1 MAGRGVSVSAYRP
14 RACLRVGVT
23 GHRTGP
29 KLPDEVAPAIRATV
43 ERLFAQMN
51 QAFADTVNLAQW
63 AFGDEPPELVV
74 VSALAEGA
82 DRIVAE
88 AGLGNG
94 AALEVV
100 LPAARGF
107 YEHDFESAGSKAAYR
122 ALLANARSVFELDS
136 PDGTLAEKRGYEAA
150 GLIMLA
156 HSDIL
161 IAVWNECEAAGIGGT
176 ANIVQQAVSE
186 GMPILLINPATPDGA
201 KLLWTGDMDLPPA
214 KVRTEDLPTSDA
226 FAALPYVIEVLVAP
240 PADSATRAALL
251 TFYDEPP
258 GPRRGLPIYSALL
271 ALLAVRALRRTDF
284 RPKNEHPH
292 PPDQWRALFPGPS
305 EPLTEAVCNTL
316 LPAVTPTDRLAVRYS
331 ERYRSA
337 FVFNF
342 LAAAMAVSFALLG
355 LSTEIPLVHDLLD
368 ENGRLLV
375 KALLV
380 MCEITILISIVSIWA
395 QGHRQGW
402 HQRWLDYR
410 RCAEWL
416 RHLRVLSL
424 VGARSSISRPRR
436 TPGARTEAERGERLD
451 QDDWVGWYVR
461 AVGRLLPP
469 PNRAVDSGYA
479 EAVQKAVITVELRG
493 QINYHHDNGRLMALA
508 AGRLHQWGRVLFFA
522 PIVVGASFLLA
533 YLAFRFWKFGLA
545 DEMRFYVTVLTAAL
559 PAFGA
564 ALYAIRV
571 QGDFETVAIRSEE
584 MASRLAAIRAAMVA
598 DTADFA
604 RLSDRIQRAVAV
616 MSAEQSEW
624 RTLFGTRPLSLPA

>member
-1 MAGRGVSVSAYRP
+1 MARRGESVSAYRP

-29 KLPDEVAPAIRATV
+29 KLPDEVAPAVRATV

-51 QAFADTVNLAQW
+51 QAFADTVNSAQW

-82 DRIVAE
+82 DRIIAE

-107 YEHDFESAGSKAAYR
+107 YEHDFESAESKTAYR

-161 IAVWNECEAAGIGGT
+161 IAVWDGGEAAGIGGT

-186 GMPILLINPATPDGA
+186 GMPILLINPATPNEA
-201 KLLWTGDMDLPPA
+201 RLLWTGDMDLPPA

-226 FAALPYVIEVLVAP
+226 FAALSYVVEVLVAP
-240 PADSATRAALL
+240 PADSTTRTALL

-258 GPRRGLPIYSALL
+258 GPRRGWPLYSVLL
-271 ALLAVRALRRTDF
+271 ALLAVRPLQRSDF
-284 RPKNEHPH
+284 RPKYEHPH
-292 PPDQWRALFPGPS
+292 PPDEWRALFPGPS
-305 EPLTEAVCNTL
+305 EPLTEAVCETL
-316 LPAVTPTDRLAVRYS
+316 LPAITPTDGLAIRYA

-342 LAAAMAVSFALLG
+342 MAAAVAVAFALCG
-355 LSTEIPLVHDLLD
+355 LSTELPFIHLD
-368 ENGRLLV
+368 ENGRLLIKV
-375 KALLV
+375 LLVTGEIALL
-380 MCEITILISIVSIWA
+380 SAIVAIWSRGA
-395 QGHRQGW
+395 SRGW
-402 HQRWLDYR
+402 HRRWLDYR

-424 VGARSSISRPRR
+424 VGARSSIPRPRR

-469 PNRAVDSGYA
+469 PNRAVDAGYA
-479 EAVQKAVITVELRG
+479 EAVRKAVITVELRG
-493 QINYHHDNGRLMALA
+493 QINYHHDNSRLMALA
-508 AGRLHQWGRVLFFA
+508 SRRLHRGGLVLFGTPA
-522 PIVVGASFLLA
+522 AVGISFILA
-533 YLAFRFWKFGLA
+533 YFAYLIWGSSLAY
-545 DEMRFYVTVLTAAL
+545 DTRFYVTALTAAL

-564 ALYAIRV
+564 ALNAIRV

-584 MASRLAAIRAAMVA
+584 MASRLATIRAAMMA
-598 DTADFA
+598 DTIDFA
-604 RLSDRIQRAVAV
+604 RLADRITRAVAV

>member
-1 MAGRGVSVSAYRP
+1 MARRGESVSAYRP

-29 KLPDEVAPAIRATV
+29 KLPDEVAPAVRATV

-51 QAFADTVNLAQW
+51 QAFADTVNSAQW

-161 IAVWNECEAAGIGGT
+161 IAVWDGGEAAGIGGT

-186 GMPILLINPATPDGA
+186 GMPILLINPATPDEA
-201 KLLWTGDMDLPPA
+201 RLLWTGNMDLPPA

-226 FAALPYVIEVLVAP
+226 FAALSYVVEVLVAP
-240 PADSATRAALL
+240 PADSTTRTALL

-258 GPRRGLPIYSALL
+258 GPRRGWPLYSVLL
-271 ALLAVRALRRTDF
+271 ALLAVRPLQRSDF
-284 RPKNEHPH
+284 RPKYEHPH
-292 PPDQWRALFPGPS
+292 PPDEWRALFPGPS
-305 EPLTEAVCNTL
+305 EPLTEAVCETL
-316 LPAVTPTDRLAVRYS
+316 LPAITPTDGLAIRYA

-342 LAAAMAVSFALLG
+342 AAAAVAVAFALCG
-355 LSTEIPLVHDLLD
+355 LSTELPFIHLD
-368 ENGRLLV
+368 ENGRLLIKV
-375 KALLV
+375 LLVTGEIALL
-380 MCEITILISIVSIWA
+380 SAIVAIWSRGA
-395 QGHRQGW
+395 SRGW
-402 HQRWLDYR
+402 HRRWLDYR

-424 VGARSSISRPRR
+424 VGARSSIPRPRR

-469 PNRAVDSGYA
+469 PNRAVDAGYA
-479 EAVQKAVITVELRG
+479 EAVRKAVITVELRG
-493 QINYHHDNGRLMALA
+493 QINYHHDNSRLMALA
-508 AGRLHQWGRVLFFA
+508 SRRLHRGGLVLFGTPA
-522 PIVVGASFLLA
+522 AVGISFILA
-533 YLAFRFWKFGLA
+533 YFAYLIWGSSLAY
-545 DEMRFYVTVLTAAL
+545 DTRFYVTALTAAL

-564 ALYAIRV
+564 ALNAIRV

-584 MASRLAAIRAAMVA
+584 MASRLATIRAAMMA
-598 DTADFA
+598 DTIDFA
-604 RLSDRIQRAVAV
+604 RLADRIQRAVAV

>member
-1 MAGRGVSVSAYRP
+1 MAGRGESVSAYRP

-29 KLPDEVAPAIRATV
+29 KLPDEVAPAVRATV

-51 QAFADTVNLAQW
+51 QAFADAVSTAQW
-63 AFGDEPPELVV
+63 AFGAETPELVV

-100 LPAARGF
+100 LPASRGF
-107 YEHDFESAGSKAAYR
+107 YEHDFETAESKSAYR
-122 ALLANARSVFELDS
+122 ALLANARSVFELGS

-150 GLIMLA
+150 GLVMLA

-161 IAVWNECEAAGIGGT
+161 IAVWNEGEAAGIGGT

-186 GMPILLINPATPDGA
+186 GMPILLINPATPDQA

-226 FAALPYVIEVLVAP
+226 FGSLSYVIEVLVAP
-240 PADSATRAALL
+240 PADSTTRTALL
-251 TFYDEPP
+251 TFYNEPP
-258 GPRRGLPIYSALL
+258 GPQRGWPLYSVLL
-271 ALLAVRALRRTDF
+271 ALLAVRPLQRTDF

-305 EPLTEAVCNTL
+305 EPLTEAVCETL
-316 LPAVTPTDRLAVRYS
+316 LPAITPTDRLAIRYS
-331 ERYRSA
+331 ELYRSA

-342 LAAAMAVSFALLG
+342 MAAAIAVAFALFG
-355 LSTEIPLVHDLLD
+355 LSAELPFVHLD
-368 ENGRLLV
+368 ENGRLLIKV
-375 KALLV
+375 MLVSGEIALL
-380 MCEITILISIVSIWA
+380 SAIVAIWSRGA
-395 QGHRQGW
+395 ARGW
-402 HQRWLDYR
+402 HRRWLDYR

-424 VGARSSISRPRR
+424 VGARSSIPRPRR

-469 PNRAVDSGYA
+469 PNRAVDAGYA

-493 QINYHHDNGRLMALA
+493 QINYHHDNSRLMALA
-508 AGRLHQWGRVLFFA
+508 SRRLHRGGLVLFGTPA
-522 PIVVGASFLLA
+522 VVGICFILA
-533 YLAFRFWKFGLA
+533 YFAYLIWHSNLAFESRL
-545 DEMRFYVTVLTAAL
+545 YVTALTAAL

-564 ALYAIRV
+564 ALNAIRV

-584 MASRLAAIRAAMVA
+584 MASRLATIRAAMMA
-598 DTADFA
+598 DTVDFA
-604 RLSDRIQRAVAV
+604 SLSDRIQRAVAV